1 MMVDAML
8 LNDEVQL
15 LRQVPYFSRVDPCKL
30 KLLAFTS
37 ARVCYRPG
45 ETVFRCGDASDSAF
59 VIIQGTV
66 ELSVSSASGENVVST
81 ATRSAIIGEMCL
93 LGDAQRLAHARAI
106 TDVEA
111 LRIGKDC
118 FLKVMADN
126 PRMGIEVS
134 RALAESL
141 RDHAVR
147 AEKRP
152 TGVLEPAH

>member
-1 MMVDAML
+1 MVDAML

-15 LRQVPYFSRVDPCKL
+15 LRQVPYFSRIDPCKL

-37 ARVCYRPG
+37 ARVCYHPG
-45 ETVFRCGDASDSAF
+45 ETIFRCGDASDSAY

-66 ELSVSSASGENVVST
+66 ELSVTSPSGENVVGT
-81 ATRSAIIGEMCL
+81 ATSNSIIGEMCL
-93 LGDAQRLAHARAI
+93 LGDAPRLAHARAV

-134 RALAESL
+134 RALAETL
-141 RDHAVR
+141 RDQAARV
-147 AEKRP
+147 EKRP
-152 TGVLEPAH
+152 VGVLEPAH